1 MKDNF
6 RGKAAEKKKFDLHY
20 SNLVRQLML
29 RAEADRLRNNFA
41 AYKKSRE
48 EVHFTELRPNKVI
61 RHHK

>member
-29 RAEADRLRNNFA
+29 RAEAGENGVKCKELLSV
-41 AYKKSRE
+41 KKLL
-48 EVHFTELRPNKVI
+48 V
-61 RHHK
+61 